1 MIFLFCYVN
10 IWQMVWDYVLVGRQR
25 ALSHLKTIQG
35 NNPKLVDIVASLIA
49 ANAETWVFLLHYV
62 S

>member
-1 MIFLFCYVN
+1 
-10 IWQMVWDYVLVGRQR
+10 MVWDYVLVGRQR

-49 ANAETWVFLLHYV
+49 ANAET
-62 S
+62 